1 MDCAPTRPCA
11 SMARF
16 TFRERGLS
24 PDGMVP
30 RWQSQLRNYGGALSL
45 HNIACALA
53 TASQSV
59 TTTKALPPATRGP
72 AHGRPAARRRARRP
86 PGGARP
92 PSPAPLLLGPLLQK
106 LAQRTAL
113 RGEPLARA
121 PQQRVERVPLAQPL
135 RRGGLPLRFAPQP
148 PRRGERC
155 LQACDGG
162 REAGGLRRTPLVH
175 GSRSRAQPPQEKV
188 RGAPGA
194 PHFPSTPG
202 SCAPG
207 T

>member
-1 MDCAPTRPCA
+1 
-11 SMARF
+11 MARF

-24 PDGMVP
+24 PDGRSIVYE
-30 RWQSQLRNYGGALSL
+30 LRGATSL
-45 HNIACALA
+45 HNIACALV
-53 TASQSV
+53 TARQSV
-59 TTTKALPPATRGP
+59 TTTKALPPAARGP

-113 RGEPLARA
+113 RGEPRART
-121 PQQRVERVPLAQPL
+121 PQQRVERVALAQPL

-162 REAGGLRRTPLVH
+162 REAGGLSRIAPLVH

-188 RGAPGA
+188 RGASGA

-202 SCAPG
+202 SCAQG